1 MINKYEM
8 PCMLYMSDVLK
19 KCQKKRKNARGM
31 EHLKQLYGAAA
42 LGVAAV
48 LFAGISGTEVIAQEL
63 ENAADKAAQGAFEYL
78 YLEERGSSDTN
89 EMKIVIQLSDSEEAL
104 ASAQL

>member
-1 MINKYEM
+1 
-8 PCMLYMSDVLK
+8 
-19 KCQKKRKNARGM
+19 M

-48 LFAGISGTEVIAQEL
+48 LFAGISGTEVMAQEL

-104 ASAQL
+104 ASAQLQFHYEGIRSQKLWMQVRLRKEL